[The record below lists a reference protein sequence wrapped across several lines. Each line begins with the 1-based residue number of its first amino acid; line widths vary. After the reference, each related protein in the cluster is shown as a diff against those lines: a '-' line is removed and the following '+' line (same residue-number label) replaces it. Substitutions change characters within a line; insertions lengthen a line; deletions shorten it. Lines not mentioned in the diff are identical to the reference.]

1 MAGLAFFLSGASALV
16 YQVAWQR
23 ILALQTGVGITSIAM
38 IVAAFMAGIGAGS
51 HLGGVLSTRLAP
63 RRALLAFALLEVG
76 IAVFGALSCGLYYD
90 LLYRHGSW
98 LYASPVVGG
107 VLHFAGLLPPTL
119 LMGMSLPF
127 LVRALVDDVGRAGRT
142 VGFLYGVNTLGASV
156 GALLAPWVL
165 MRFFGDPR
173 GGDDRGGAATSSR
186 RHRCSCCCAVFA
198 RGGPKRRLPPRP
210 QCRPRGAAS
219 ASG

>member
-1 MAGLAFFLSGASALV
+1 MAGFAFSVSGGSALV

-23 ILALQTGVGITSIAM
+23 ILALHTGVGIASIAM
-38 IVAAFMAGIGAGS
+38 IVAAFMAGIGAGT

-63 RRALLAFALLEVG
+63 RGALGAFALLEIG

-98 LYASPVVGG
+98 LYSSPALGG
-107 VLHFAGLLPPTL
+107 VLHFVGLLPPTL

-127 LVRALVDDVGRAGRT
+127 LVRALVDDVRLAGRT
-142 VGFLYGVNTLGASV
+142 VGFLYGVNTLGASA

-165 MRFFGDPR
+165 MRFFG
-173 GGDDRGGAATSSR
+173 
-186 RHRCSCCCAVFA
+186 V
-198 RGGPKRRLPPRP
+198 
-210 QCRPRGAAS
+210 RGAVMIACHPRRTPS
-219 ASG
+219 RV